1 MGGGKEHA
9 LHIFLPQGGD
19 QITDGLPADVNA
31 PDDFNLEVPLEG
43 FLLVLQIL
51 ELENQDRLFSF
62 RVGDL
67 SLQLGFK
74 IFDLLSFNI
83 KFSLDIF
90 FFSQQPLTLF
100 SDLTL
105 HLLTVSL
112 NPLVISLHRAFKL
125 LGQVLSLLLCEV
137 DFLNFQSTF
146 PFKVNLLLSQ
156 LILPLVQFGFQFIK
170 PSSEISLLFHEFL
183 SLGCEI
189 FNLRLQ
195 LLGQRLSLIF

>member
-1 MGGGKEHA
+1 MV
-9 LHIFLPQGGD
+9 LFPQ
-19 QITDGLPADVNA
+19 AA
-31 PDDFNLEVPLEG
+31 DFNLEVPLEG

-125 LGQVLSLLLCEV
+125 LGQVLSFLLCEV

-170 PSSEISLLFHEFL
+170 PSSEISLLFHELL
-183 SLGCEI
+183 SLGCKI

-195 LLGQRLSLIF
+195 LLGQRLSLIFKSSISALLPCVLLRKQFNLLV

>member
-1 MGGGKEHA
+1 LVLFPEA
-9 LHIFLPQGGD
+9 
-19 QITDGLPADVNA
+19 AN
-31 PDDFNLEVPLEG
+31 FNLEVPLEG

-90 FFSQQPLTLF
+90 FFCQQPLTLF

-125 LGQVLSLLLCEV
+125 LGQVLSLLLCEM
-137 DFLNFQSTF
+137 DFLNFQGTF

-156 LILPLVQFGFQFIK
+156 LILALVQFGFQFIK
-170 PSSEISLLFHEFL
+170 PSSEISLLFHELL

-195 LLGQRLSLIF
+195 LLSQRLSLIFKSSISALLPCVLLRKQFNLLV

>member
-1 MGGGKEHA
+1 MV
-9 LHIFLPQGGD
+9 LFPQ
-19 QITDGLPADVNA
+19 AA
-31 PDDFNLEVPLEG
+31 DFNLEVPLEG

-112 NPLVISLHRAFKL
+112 NPLVVSLHRAFKL

-170 PSSEISLLFHEFL
+170 PSSEISLLFHELL

-195 LLGQRLSLIF
+195 LLGQRLSLIFKSSISALLPCVLLRKQFNLLV

>member
-1 MGGGKEHA
+1 MV
-9 LHIFLPQGGD
+9 LFPQ
-19 QITDGLPADVNA
+19 AAN
-31 PDDFNLEVPLEG
+31 FNLEVPLEG

-170 PSSEISLLFHEFL
+170 PSSEISLLFHELL

-195 LLGQRLSLIF
+195 LLGQRLSLIFKSSISALLPCVLLRKQFNLLV

>member
-1 MGGGKEHA
+1 MV
-9 LHIFLPQGGD
+9 LFPQ
-19 QITDGLPADVNA
+19 AAN
-31 PDDFNLEVPLEG
+31 FNLEVPLEG

-90 FFSQQPLTLF
+90 FFCQQPLTLF

-170 PSSEISLLFHEFL
+170 PSSEISLLFHELL

-195 LLGQRLSLIF
+195 LLGQRLSLIFKSSICTLLSCVLLRKQFNLLV

>member
-1 MGGGKEHA
+1 
-9 LHIFLPQGGD
+9 LVLFPQ
-19 QITDGLPADVNA
+19 AAN
-31 PDDFNLEVPLEG
+31 FNLEVPLEG
-43 FLLVLQIL
+43 FLLVLKIL

-62 RVGDL
+62 RVSDL

-90 FFSQQPLTLF
+90 FFCQQPLTLF

-125 LGQVLSLLLCEV
+125 LGQVLSLLLCEMN
-137 DFLNFQSTF
+137 FLNFQGTF

-156 LILPLVQFGFQFIK
+156 LILPLV
-170 PSSEISLLFHEFL
+170 
-183 SLGCEI
+183 
-189 FNLRLQ
+189 
-195 LLGQRLSLIF
+195 

>member
-1 MGGGKEHA
+1 MV
-9 LHIFLPQGGD
+9 LFPQ
-19 QITDGLPADVNA
+19 AAN
-31 PDDFNLEVPLEG
+31 FNLEVPLEG

-90 FFSQQPLTLF
+90 FFCQQPLTLF

-170 PSSEISLLFHEFL
+170 PSSEISLLFHELL

-195 LLGQRLSLIF
+195 LLGQRLSLIFKSSISALLPCVLLRKQFNLLV

>member
-1 MGGGKEHA
+1 MV
-9 LHIFLPQGGD
+9 LFPQ
-19 QITDGLPADVNA
+19 AA
-31 PDDFNLEVPLEG
+31 DFNLEVPLEG

-74 IFDLLSFNI
+74 IFYLLSFNI

-90 FFSQQPLTLF
+90 FFCQQPLTLF

-195 LLGQRLSLIF
+195 LLGQRLSLIFKSSISALLPCVLLRKQFNLLV

>member
-1 MGGGKEHA
+1 MVLFPEA
-9 LHIFLPQGGD
+9 
-19 QITDGLPADVNA
+19 AN
-31 PDDFNLEVPLEG
+31 FNLEVPLEG

-90 FFSQQPLTLF
+90 FFCQQPLTLF

-125 LGQVLSLLLCEV
+125 LGQVLSLLLCEM

-170 PSSEISLLFHEFL
+170 PSSEISLLFHELL

-195 LLGQRLSLIF
+195 LLVQRLSLIFKSSISALLPSVLLRKQFNLLV

>member
-1 MGGGKEHA
+1 MV
-9 LHIFLPQGGD
+9 LFPQ
-19 QITDGLPADVNA
+19 AAN
-31 PDDFNLEVPLEG
+31 FNLEVPLEG

-74 IFDLLSFNI
+74 IFDLLSLNI

-90 FFSQQPLTLF
+90 FFSQQPLTLL

-170 PSSEISLLFHEFL
+170 PSSEISLLFHELL

-195 LLGQRLSLIF
+195 LLGQRLSLIFKSSISALLPCVLLRKQFNLLV

>member
-1 MGGGKEHA
+1 MV
-9 LHIFLPQGGD
+9 LFPQ
-19 QITDGLPADVNA
+19 AAN
-31 PDDFNLEVPLEG
+31 FNLEVPLEG

-83 KFSLDIF
+83 KFSLNIF

-105 HLLTVSL
+105 HFLTVSL

-170 PSSEISLLFHEFL
+170 PSSEISLLFHELL

-195 LLGQRLSLIF
+195 LLGQRLSLIFKSSISALLPCVLLRKQFNLLV

>member
-1 MGGGKEHA
+1 MV
-9 LHIFLPQGGD
+9 LFPQ
-19 QITDGLPADVNA
+19 AAN
-31 PDDFNLEVPLEG
+31 FNLEVPLEG

-90 FFSQQPLTLF
+90 FFSQQPLTLL

-170 PSSEISLLFHEFL
+170 PSSEISLLFHELL

-195 LLGQRLSLIF
+195 LLGQRLSLIFKSSISALLPCVLLRKQFNLLV

>member
-1 MGGGKEHA
+1 MV
-9 LHIFLPQGGD
+9 LFPQ
-19 QITDGLPADVNA
+19 AAN
-31 PDDFNLEVPLEG
+31 FNLEVPLEG

-170 PSSEISLLFHEFL
+170 PSSEISLLFHELL

-195 LLGQRLSLIF
+195 LLGQRLSLIFKSSISALLPCVLRRKQFNLLV

>member
-1 MGGGKEHA
+1 MV
-9 LHIFLPQGGD
+9 LFPQ
-19 QITDGLPADVNA
+19 AA
-31 PDDFNLEVPLEG
+31 DFNLEVPLEG

-112 NPLVISLHRAFKL
+112 NPLVVSLHRAFKL
-125 LGQVLSLLLCEV
+125 LGQVLSFLLCEV

-170 PSSEISLLFHEFL
+170 PSSEISLFFHELL

-195 LLGQRLSLIF
+195 LLGQRLSLIFKSSISALLPCVLLRKQFNLLV

>member
-1 MGGGKEHA
+1 MV
-9 LHIFLPQGGD
+9 LFPQ
-19 QITDGLPADVNA
+19 AA
-31 PDDFNLEVPLEG
+31 DFNLEVPLEG

-146 PFKVNLLLSQ
+146 PFKVNLLLSK
-156 LILPLVQFGFQFIK
+156 LIFPLVQFGFQFIK
-170 PSSEISLLFHEFL
+170 PSSKISLLFHELL

-195 LLGQRLSLIF
+195 LLGQRLSLIFKSSISALLPCVLLRKQFNLLV

>member
-1 MGGGKEHA
+1 MV
-9 LHIFLPQGGD
+9 LFPQ
-19 QITDGLPADVNA
+19 AA
-31 PDDFNLEVPLEG
+31 DFNLEVPLEG

-90 FFSQQPLTLF
+90 FFCQQPLTLF

-170 PSSEISLLFHEFL
+170 PSSKISLLFHELL

-195 LLGQRLSLIF
+195 LLGQRLSLIFKSSISALLSCVLLRKQFNLLV

>member
-1 MGGGKEHA
+1 M
-9 LHIFLPQGGD
+9 FPQ
-19 QITDGLPADVNA
+19 AAN
-31 PDDFNLEVPLEG
+31 FNLEVPLEG

-90 FFSQQPLTLF
+90 FFCQQPLTLF

-125 LGQVLSLLLCEV
+125 LGQVLSLLLCKV
-137 DFLNFQSTF
+137 DFLNFQSTL

-170 PSSEISLLFHEFL
+170 PSSEISLLFHELL
-183 SLGCEI
+183 SLGCEV

-195 LLGQRLSLIF
+195 LLGQRLSLIFKSSISALFPCVLLRKQFNLLV

>member
-1 MGGGKEHA
+1 MV
-9 LHIFLPQGGD
+9 LFPQ
-19 QITDGLPADVNA
+19 AA
-31 PDDFNLEVPLEG
+31 DFNLEVPLEG

-112 NPLVISLHRAFKL
+112 NPLVVSLHRAFKL
-125 LGQVLSLLLCEV
+125 LGQVLSFLLCEV

-170 PSSEISLLFHEFL
+170 PSSEISLLFHELL
-183 SLGCEI
+183 SLGCKI

-195 LLGQRLSLIF
+195 LLGQRLSLIFKSSISALLPCVLLRKQFNLLV